1 MNEPQVMQPVENAQP
16 AQQAPQATPQ
26 EFVPQGRFNQVYA
39 QNKAMEQKIAQYEQE
54 LARVQQTA
62 QPQPTNSGSG
72 INTVEDLLSVV
83 EQKVSARLGDAE
95 RTRLQPLENQLK
107 DYRFQNTVEG
117 YFASSPEKAQL
128 RQDMDAYTASLTPQE
143 QAFLKDSIANGR
155 TQWLDNIYHSVAMQK
170 QNSLVNQ
177 ATQQSQQ
184 VAGIAQTPTQYR
196 TMGQVEPTLG
206 DKINHAKQTRDWSSV
221 FQSMVPPSRG

>member
-1 MNEPQVMQPVENAQP
+1 MDNNNQVAQPVNQPVAQP
-16 AQQAPQATPQ
+16 QEQVQQAPQAIPYD
-26 EFVPQGRFNQVYA
+26 RFASVIAERNSLRDQLNQVA
-39 QNKAMEQKIAQYEQE
+39 GQIAQ
-54 LARVQQTA
+54 A
-62 QPQPTNSGSG
+62 QPQPSNSVGG

>member
-1 MNEPQVMQPVENAQP
+1 MENINQVAQPVNQPVAQP
-16 AQQAPQATPQ
+16 QQQEPQAPQAIPYD
-26 EFVPQGRFNQVYA
+26 RFASVIAERNSLRDQLNQVA
-39 QNKAMEQKIAQYEQE
+39 GQIAQ
-54 LARVQQTA
+54 A
-62 QPQPTNSGSG
+62 QPQPSNSVGG

-95 RTRLQPLENQLK
+95 RTRLAPLENQLK

-177 ATQQSQQ
+177 ATQQSHQN
-184 VAGIAQTPTQYR
+184 AGIAQTPTQYR

-206 DKINHAKQTRDWSSV
+206 DKINQAKQTRDWSSV

>member
-1 MNEPQVMQPVENAQP
+1 MDNNNQVAQPVNQPVAQP
-16 AQQAPQATPQ
+16 QEQVQQAPQAIPYD
-26 EFVPQGRFNQVYA
+26 RFASVIAERNQLRDQLNQVA
-39 QNKAMEQKIAQYEQE
+39 TQM
-54 LARVQQTA
+54 VQA
-62 QPQPTNSGSG
+62 QPQPSTPVQG

-128 RQDMDAYTASLTPQE
+128 RADMDAYTASLTPQE

-155 TQWLDNIYHSVAMQK
+155 TQWLDNIYHSVATQR

>member
-1 MNEPQVMQPVENAQP
+1 MDNNNQVAQPVNQPVAQP
-16 AQQAPQATPQ
+16 QEQVQQAPQAIPYD
-26 EFVPQGRFNQVYA
+26 RFASVIAERNSLRDQLNQVA
-39 QNKAMEQKIAQYEQE
+39 TQM
-54 LARVQQTA
+54 VQA
-62 QPQPTNSGSG
+62 QPQPSTPVQG

-177 ATQQSQQ
+177 ATQQSHQN
-184 VAGIAQTPTQYR
+184 AGIAQTPTQYR
-196 TMGQVEPTLG
+196 TMGQAEPTLG
-206 DKINHAKQTRDWSSV
+206 DKINQAKQTRDWSSV

>member
-1 MNEPQVMQPVENAQP
+1 MDNNNQVAQPVNQPVAQP
-16 AQQAPQATPQ
+16 QEQVQQAPQAIPYD
-26 EFVPQGRFNQVYA
+26 RFASVIAERNSLRDQLNQVA
-39 QNKAMEQKIAQYEQE
+39 GQIAQ
-54 LARVQQTA
+54 A
-62 QPQPTNSGSG
+62 QPQPSNSVGG

-177 ATQQSQQ
+177 ATQQSHQN
-184 VAGIAQTPTQYR
+184 AGIAQTPTQYR

-206 DKINHAKQTRDWSSV
+206 DKINQAKQTRDWSSV